1 MTVEHRGAAS
11 LNEIRLELADEGQG
25 AALWLRHDTGHHDAL
40 NTETPEQR
48 IIEVLADAQYPLS
61 QRQIRQRAATRNTTV
76 GTILGK
82 LVRERRVENDAKGR
96 YRIVATVT
104 N

>member
-11 LNEIRLELADEGQG
+11 LNEIGLELVDDGKG
-25 AALWLRHDTGHHDAL
+25 AALRLRHDTGHHEAL

-48 IIEVLADAQYPLS
+48 IIQVLADARHPLS
-61 QRQIRQRAATRNTTV
+61 QRQIRHRAATRHTTV

-82 LVRERRVENDAKGR
+82 LVRERRVEHDTKGR
-96 YRIVATVT
+96 YCIVATT
-104 N
+104 TK